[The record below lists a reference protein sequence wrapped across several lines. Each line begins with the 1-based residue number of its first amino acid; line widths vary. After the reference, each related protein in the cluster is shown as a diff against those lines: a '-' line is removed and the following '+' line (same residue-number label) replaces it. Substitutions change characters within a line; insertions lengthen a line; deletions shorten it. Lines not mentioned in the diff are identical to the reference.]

1 MDDFSQVIVNESEQL
16 QPKLV
21 KWRRDLHRLAEVG
34 MHLPNTMRYIAD
46 CLNEMKVK
54 YDYYEDISCI
64 VASFGVGDH
73 CILLRSDSDA
83 LNMVEEA
90 EVDFK
95 ATNGCMHACGHDMHT
110 TMLLGACS
118 ILKNHE
124 KLLNGVVK
132 CVFQAGEEIFQGAK
146 ALIDKGILA
155 KPKVEKA
162 FAMHVVST
170 LPKGVMVCGKQAM
183 ASVDGFKLTI
193 KGKGGHGSMP
203 ECCIDPL
210 NAAVQVYLG
219 LQSLIAREIKGSDE
233 AVLTIGQIQG
243 GSSANIIPDEVMMQG
258 TLRSFNMEVRNYLVP
273 RIKEISMMIAQSYR
287 CELTYEVLSECASVV
302 CDDEM
307 LILVE
312 NSIKSLYAQMN
323 IHRGAHGMGSEDFAQ
338 ISSLVPSAYYMI
350 GAKVDETEVYGQ
362 HHPKVK
368 FNEDVLKIGASIYAK
383 VAFDYLK

>member
-1 MDDFSQVIVNESEQL
+1 MDDFSQVIVNESAQL
-16 QPKLV
+16 QTQLV
-21 KWRRDLHRLAEVG
+21 KWRRDLHGLAEVG
-34 MHLPNTMRYIAD
+34 MHLPNTMKYITT
-46 CLNEMKVK
+46 CLKKMNIAYE
-54 YDYYEDISCI
+54 YYEDISSV
-64 VASFGVGDH
+64 VACFGQGEH

-83 LNMVEEA
+83 LNIVEEA

-110 TMLLGACS
+110 TMLLGACA
-118 ILKNHE
+118 ILKEHE
-124 KLLNGVVK
+124 KELNGVVK

-146 ALIDKGILA
+146 ALIDKGILIN
-155 KPKVEKA
+155 PKVEKA

-203 ECCIDPL
+203 ESCIDPL

-243 GSSANIIPDEVMMQG
+243 GSSANIIPDEVVMQG
-258 TLRSFNMEVRNYLVP
+258 TLRTFDDEVRTYLVK
-273 RIKEISMMIAQSYR
+273 RMKEISNMIAESYR
-287 CELTYEVLSECASVV
+287 CELVYEKISECASVI

-307 LILVE
+307 LKLVE
-312 NSIKSLYAQMN
+312 NSIHSLYSQMY
-323 IHRGAHGMGSEDFAQ
+323 IHHGAHGMGSEDFAQ
-338 ISSLVPSAYYMI
+338 ISKLVPSAYYMI
-350 GAKVDETEVYGQ
+350 GAKVDDEEGYGQ

-368 FNEDVLKIGASIYAK
+368 FNEDILHIGASIYAK